1 MTGTMSAS
9 PEDAAPSAVRPKGSM
24 DTLVVSYSLG
34 GVTRRVA
41 NDIATA
47 LNADVDEI
55 EDAVPRRG
63 ALGYL
68 QSGIE
73 ALARGAP
80 SIRTHRDPGKYA
92 LVVLGAPVWTRSMA
106 SPMRSYLFLHHRSLR
121 QVAFFC
127 TQRRNGAQ
135 YALDEMEAICG
146 ARGAP
151 QLALSEREVAE
162 HDYEAQVN
170 EFVRALEQRYDF
182 RASPTTFRHVG

>member
-1 MTGTMSAS
+1 
-9 PEDAAPSAVRPKGSM
+9 M

-41 NDIATA
+41 TDIATA

-55 EDAVPRRG
+55 EDATPRRG

-68 QSGIE
+68 QSGLE
-73 ALARGAP
+73 AIARGAP

-92 LVVLGAPVWTRSMA
+92 LVVLGTPVWAHTMA
-106 SPMRSYLFLHHRSLR
+106 SPLRSYLLMHHRSLE

-135 YALDEMEAICG
+135 YALDEMEASCG

-151 QLALSEREVAE
+151 RLALSENEVMAN
-162 HDYEAQVN
+162 DYEAQVN
-170 EFVRALEQRYDF
+170 EFVRALEKRYDF
-182 RASPTTFRHVG
+182 RAAPTTFRHVG